1 MESSMLRDEAR
12 DWYDGAVVDLE
23 EAEAALREGRPN
35 WALFAAQQALE
46 KCLKAAIMVKR
57 REVPPRT
64 HDLVELA
71 RLSALRFDEESL
83 ASIAELS
90 PYYSVSRYPNAG
102 LRRPWEGISR
112 RTARRLV
119 DEARRVVERVGLELF
134 AR

>member
-1 MESSMLRDEAR
+1 MREEAR
-12 DWYDGAVVDLE
+12 DWYEGALVDME
-23 EAEAALREGRPN
+23 EAESALRENRRN

-46 KCLKAAIMVKR
+46 KCFKAVIMVKR
-57 REVPPRT
+57 RERPPRT
-64 HDLVELA
+64 HDLVELV
-71 RLSALRFDEESL
+71 RLSTLEFEERIL

-102 LRRPWEGISR
+102 LRRPWEGISE

-119 DEARRVVERVGLELF
+119 DEARKIVERIGLEFGF